1 MADSS
6 KSKVALLGH
15 FPLVMEVAQRLD
27 GKNYQAVI
35 ADCNE
40 DNLATA
46 REKGFE
52 ALRVDYTDDDEL
64 RRLGIGADIGTV
76 FCLFSDDTEN
86 VFLTISARALS
97 ADVRIISVAESAGSI
112 PKLTAAGA
120 DKIIDPY
127 AISGRKLW
135 EMVHRP
141 LVAEI
146 LDYTL
151 FGQVN
156 LNLAEVSIP
165 EDSFLCGRRL
175 IDMDLSDRYNLVL
188 LGTVDSQRRSEFV
201 LSPRGLTRKL
211 NAGDVLV
218 VIGPSGESERL
229 RTDLTA
235 KSP

>member
-1 MADSS
+1 MADSG
-6 KSKVALLGH
+6 KSKVALFGH
-15 FPLVMEVAQRLD
+15 FPLIMEVAQRLN
-27 GKNYQAVI
+27 GKDYQVVI

-64 RRLGIGADIGTV
+64 RRLGIGNDIGTI
-76 FCLFSDDTEN
+76 FCLFTDDAEN

-97 ADVRIISVAESAGSI
+97 PDLRIISVAESAGSI

-120 DKIIDPY
+120 DKVIDPY

-156 LNLAEVSIP
+156 LDLAEVTIP
-165 EDSFLCGRRL
+165 EDCFLCGRRL
-175 IDMDLSDRYNLVL
+175 MDVDLSDRYNLIL

-201 LSPRGLTRKL
+201 LSPRGLARKL
-211 NAGDVLV
+211 NPGDVLV

-229 RTDLTA
+229 RNDLVART
-235 KSP
+235 P